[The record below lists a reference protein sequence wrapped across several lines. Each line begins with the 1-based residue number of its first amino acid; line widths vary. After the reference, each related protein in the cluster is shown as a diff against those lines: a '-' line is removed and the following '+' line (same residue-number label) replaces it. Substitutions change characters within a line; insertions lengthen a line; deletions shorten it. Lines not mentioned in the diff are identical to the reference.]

1 MSYCNMGEVVAQSAR
16 DCAEKW
22 RDFCLKPGV
31 GKTYIAHI
39 GSCSLLTAPKGI
51 NQSRK

>member
-1 MSYCNMGEVVAQSAR
+1 MGEVVAQSAQ

-22 RDFCLKPGV
+22 RDFGSKPGV

-39 GSCSLLTAPKGI
+39 GSSSLLTTPKGI
-51 NQSRK
+51 NRTRK